1 MARDATVFPQ
11 AIGLASTWDPALA
24 RSLAEAI
31 GGQMRAV
38 GAHHG
43 LAPVLDVC
51 RDPRWGRT
59 EETFGED
66 PYLVARMGVAF
77 VQGLQGESLRDGV
90 IATAKHFVGYG
101 ASDGGMNW
109 APAGI
114 PPRELREVYLHPFEA
129 AVRVGRVGSVMN
141 AYNEVD
147 GVVCTADRELLTAI
161 LRDEWGFDGY
171 VVSDYFSIRQLESYH
186 RLAADGQEAAAM
198 AIGAGLDLELP
209 STDCYGR
216 PLLDALEVGLV
227 SEHTVDDAVRRVLGA
242 KFELGLFDDPYV
254 DAARAADAVGTSS
267 HRVLARTIARKSIV
281 LLKNDGI
288 LPLSPE
294 LTSIAVI
301 GPNADTARNL
311 FGDYCYPAHVE
322 SLREVLASGGSPL
335 SSSFETLTEVEEAEA
350 QGLSVVDAMRQ
361 RFGPIVS
368 FAHGCDV
375 SGSSRE
381 GFDEGV
387 ELARASEVAVLVMGD
402 KAGLAEDCTSGEFRD
417 RASLDLPGIQEE
429 LVRAVVATGTPVVLV
444 LVSGRPSASEWVHE
458 HCAAVIEAWFPGEEG
473 AVAVAEV
480 LGGEVNPGG
489 KLPISFPRS
498 VGQIPVFYAHKVSGG
513 RSQPAGDY
521 VDLSARPLYPFGHGL
536 SYTTFE
542 LSGARVREQTVGTD
556 GEIVV
561 DVVAA
566 NTGGRRETR
575 SCSSMFATRGR
586 ASRGRYGAQELRAR
600 RARSRRVAD
609 DHVPCPRR
617 AARLLRPGALVRRRA
632 GRDPGVRRRSSDDLI
647 EAGKVTVAEGP
658 RGSVRRRRS
667 TGRSRLL
674 EDEAPTP
681 VAEGGG
687 GRSSGVSLDHV
698 SKVFPG
704 EVKAVDDVSLEI
716 GEGEF
721 MVLVGPSGCGKSTLL
736 RLMAGLEQLSSGSI
750 MIGGVDV
757 SDTAPQDRD
766 IAMVFQNYALYPHM
780 TVYEN
785 LEFGLKRRKV
795 PKEERARRV
804 ADAAETLGLE
814 ELLDR
819 KPAALSGGQRQ
830 RVAIGRALV
839 RDPVAFLMDEPLSNL
854 DAKLRVSMR
863 SALARLH
870 ERLGV
875 TTVYVTHDQV
885 EAMTLGQRV
894 AVIRDG
900 RLQQVDTP
908 QTLFNAPANLFV
920 AAFIGSPSMNLVE
933 ADVHDGEIH
942 FGGYR
947 IPVPAGHDV
956 PRGSVLV
963 GIRPTDF
970 EHTGS
975 ADPSL
980 PRIRVRADIVEE
992 LGAESHVMF
1001 RIDAPRVTAEAV
1013 RAAADTRTDEEAE
1026 TLFTDDERAE
1036 FTARVDSRFPVAAGS
1051 EVDLA
1056 VHVDGLHFFE
1066 PETGN
1071 VIDVG
1076 RPKLGRA
1083 ASPAAAPSAA
1093 S

>member
-1 MARDATVFPQ
+1 LPE
-11 AIGLASTWDPALA
+11 GEAL
-24 RSLAEAI
+24 S
-31 GGQMRAV
+31 
-38 GAHHG
+38 
-43 LAPVLDVC
+43 
-51 RDPRWGRT
+51 
-59 EETFGED
+59 
-66 PYLVARMGVAF
+66 
-77 VQGLQGESLRDGV
+77 
-90 IATAKHFVGYG
+90 
-101 ASDGGMNW
+101 
-109 APAGI
+109 
-114 PPRELREVYLHPFEA
+114 
-129 AVRVGRVGSVMN
+129 
-141 AYNEVD
+141 
-147 GVVCTADRELLTAI
+147 
-161 LRDEWGFDGY
+161 
-171 VVSDYFSIRQLESYH
+171 
-186 RLAADGQEAAAM
+186 
-198 AIGAGLDLELP
+198 
-209 STDCYGR
+209 
-216 PLLDALEVGLV
+216 
-227 SEHTVDDAVRRVLGA
+227 
-242 KFELGLFDDPYV
+242 
-254 DAARAADAVGTSS
+254 
-267 HRVLARTIARKSIV
+267 
-281 LLKNDGI
+281 
-288 LPLSPE
+288 
-294 LTSIAVI
+294 
-301 GPNADTARNL
+301 
-311 FGDYCYPAHVE
+311 
-322 SLREVLASGGSPL
+322 
-335 SSSFETLTEVEEAEA
+335 
-350 QGLSVVDAMRQ
+350 
-361 RFGPIVS
+361 
-368 FAHGCDV
+368 
-375 SGSSRE
+375 
-381 GFDEGV
+381 
-387 ELARASEVAVLVMGD
+387 
-402 KAGLAEDCTSGEFRD
+402 
-417 RASLDLPGIQEE
+417 
-429 LVRAVVATGTPVVLV
+429 
-444 LVSGRPSASEWVHE
+444 
-458 HCAAVIEAWFPGEEG
+458 
-473 AVAVAEV
+473 
-480 LGGEVNPGG
+480 
-489 KLPISFPRS
+489 
-498 VGQIPVFYAHKVSGG
+498 
-513 RSQPAGDY
+513 
-521 VDLSARPLYPFGHGL
+521 
-536 SYTTFE
+536 
-542 LSGARVREQTVGTD
+542 
-556 GEIVV
+556 
-561 DVVAA
+561 
-566 NTGGRRETR
+566 
-575 SCSSMFATRGR
+575 
-586 ASRGRYGAQELRAR
+586 
-600 RARSRRVAD
+600 
-609 DHVPCPRR
+609 
-617 AARLLRPGALVRRRA
+617 
-632 GRDPGVRRRSSDDLI
+632 
-647 EAGKVTVAEGP
+647 
-658 RGSVRRRRS
+658 
-667 TGRSRLL
+667 
-674 EDEAPTP
+674 P
-681 VAEGGG
+681 VAEGAG

-716 GEGEF
+716 AEGEF

-804 ADAAETLGLE
+804 ADAAKTLGLD

-839 RDPVAFLMDEPLSNL
+839 REPVAFLMDEPLSNL

-900 RLQQVDTP
+900 LLQQVDTP

-933 ADVHDGEIH
+933 ADIHDGEIH

-947 IPVPAGHDV
+947 IPVPAGRDV
-956 PRGSVLV
+956 PQGSVLV

-1036 FTARVDSRFPVAAGS
+1036 FTARVDGRFPVAPGR

-1071 VIDVG
+1071 VIDVA
-1076 RPKLGRA
+1076 RPKVGRA